1 MELSFTE
8 YDVLDKPN
16 GYTELQNDL
25 KYKTYY
31 DNLIQPD
38 ISREKSNNN
47 HVIQPIKKIEK
58 RKKPLSYDDILSS
71 MNTVVIDGKLEFISK
86 DKLNSILENKPV
98 KKSVTFS
105 ERQQRQQNHPVQQV
119 DKSSY
124 IYNKFFK
131 DYKDPNQNQY
141 QNDVP
146 QRPLTKKEL
155 LNQIIINRI
164 KAVNERNRIA
174 QVKSTK
180 LLFNNNNNRDIVINP
195 TQNQAS
201 LNKLFRFK

>member
-16 GYTELQNDL
+16 GHSELQNDL

-31 DNLIQPD
+31 NNLIQPD
-38 ISREKSNNN
+38 ITREKSNNN

-105 ERQQRQQNHPVQQV
+105 ERQQHHPVQQV

-131 DYKDPNQNQY
+131 DYKDPNQV
-141 QNDVP
+141 QNEVP

-180 LLFNNNNNRDIVINP
+180 LLFNNNNNRNIVINP